1 MTELM
6 SIKETMSSLQ
16 VAEITGKQH
25 AHIMRDIRNLLEQ
38 GVDESNFGLINY
50 TDNRNRQ
57 QACYELTKKGCLIL
71 ASGYDALLREK
82 IINRWEEL
90 ELQHRNGGFQI
101 PQTLSEALMLAA
113 EQTKQLE
120 QAKAEKQLLERQNRA
135 QESLI
140 VEKDE
145 TIAHQSEVIREQAD
159 KVEKYDIIY
168 NGHACYRVSQLATMF
183 GFRSAMALNKVLKDL
198 KIQHY
203 INGQWILNADYQG
216 KGYTHVV
223 TNSHE
228 CSDGSRRNT
237 ALTVWTEPGR
247 VFLYEKLKKAGYI
260 K

>member
-120 QAKAEKQLLERQNRA
+120 QAKAEKQLLQQQN
-135 QESLI
+135 QL
-140 VEKDE
+140 
-145 TIAHQSEVIREQAD
+145 QSEVIKEQAP
-159 KVEKYDIIY
+159 KVEYYDDVLNSTSTY
-168 NGHACYRVSQLATMF
+168 TATQIAKEF
-183 GFRSAMALNKVLKDL
+183 GWGAETLNRKLKE
-198 KIQHY
+198 KGVQY
-203 INGQWILNADYQG
+203 KQSGQWLLYAKYQN
-216 KGYTHVV
+216 KGYTKTV
-223 TNSHE
+223 TRQYTGTSGKIHT
-228 CSDGSRRNT
+228 SQQ
-237 ALTVWTEPGR
+237 TVWTEPGR
-247 VFLYEKLKKAGYI
+247 HFIHSLFDNSGQTR
-260 K
+260 

>member
-120 QAKAEKQLLERQNRA
+120 QAKAEKQLLEAKA
-135 QESLI
+135 QEQ
-140 VEKDE
+140 ER
-145 TIAHQSEVIREQAD
+145 VIKEQAP
-159 KVEKYDIIY
+159 KVEYYDDVLNSTSTY
-168 NGHACYRVSQLATMF
+168 TATQIAKEF
-183 GFRSAMALNKVLKDL
+183 GWGAETLNRKLKE
-198 KIQHY
+198 KGVQY
-203 INGQWILNADYQG
+203 KQSGQWLLYAKYQD
-216 KGYTHVV
+216 KGYTKTV
-223 TNSHE
+223 TRQYTGTSGKIHT
-228 CSDGSRRNT
+228 SQQ
-237 ALTVWTEPGR
+237 TVWTEPGR
-247 VFLYEKLKKAGYI
+247 QFIHSLFDAPTSTTQPGIGGK
-260 K
+260 

>member
-120 QAKAEKQLLERQNRA
+120 QAKAEKQLLEAKA
-135 QESLI
+135 QEQ
-140 VEKDE
+140 ER
-145 TIAHQSEVIREQAD
+145 VIKEQAP
-159 KVEKYDIIY
+159 KVEYY
-168 NGHACYRVSQLATMF
+168 Q
-183 GFRSAMALNKVLKDL
+183 KVLTSESTYTVTQIAKEFGWGPQTLNRKL
-198 KIQHY
+198 KEKGVQY
-203 INGQWILNADYQG
+203 KQSGQWLLYAKYQN
-216 KGYTHVV
+216 KGYTDTITREHKDHLGRQR
-223 TNSHE
+223 TS
-228 CSDGSRRNT
+228 
-237 ALTVWTEPGR
+237 LQTVWREAGRQFIHSLFDAPTSTTQPGIGG
-247 VFLYEKLKKAGYI
+247 K
-260 K
+260 

>member
-16 VAEITGKQH
+16 IAEITGKQH

-120 QAKAEKQLLERQNRA
+120 QAKAEKQLLEAKA
-135 QESLI
+135 QEQ
-140 VEKDE
+140 EC
-145 TIAHQSEVIREQAD
+145 VIKEQAPQ
-159 KVEKYDIIY
+159 VEYY
-168 NGHACYRVSQLATMF
+168 Q
-183 GFRSAMALNKVLKDL
+183 KVLNSESTYTVTQIAKEFGWGPQTLNRKL
-198 KIQHY
+198 KEKGVQY
-203 INGQWILNADYQG
+203 KQSGQWLLYAKYQD
-216 KGYTHVV
+216 KGYTDTITREHKD
-223 TNSHE
+223 HL
-228 CSDGSRRNT
+228 SRQRT
-237 ALTVWTEPGR
+237 SLQTVWREPGR
-247 VFLYEKLKKAGYI
+247 QFIHSLFDNSDQTR
-260 K
+260 